1 LSQRIK
7 ILVTGASGQLGHAIK
22 KMAGNFPSLEFHL
35 LPREQLSLTD
45 NDALNNFF
53 LKHSPDW
60 CINTAA
66 YTLVDKSEIEKE
78 QAMLVNGAAVG
89 NLASLCK
96 VYNTSLIHI
105 STDYVFDGNGTS
117 PYTANAPI
125 NPINTYGVSKA
136 EGERQAI
143 SQGGNVYIIRT
154 SWVYGKEGNNFV
166 KTMIRL
172 MKDRAELGIVN
183 DQFGCPTNA
192 SDLAEVIM
200 KIILSHPI
208 IPSGIYHYSNS
219 GVTTWY
225 HFALAIKELTGST
238 CEVRPVDTASYP
250 TPAKRPAYSVMD
262 TSKISKA
269 LSIDIINWRESLK
282 AFLKG

>member
-1 LSQRIK
+1 
-7 ILVTGASGQLGHAIK
+7 LVTGASGQLGHAIK
-22 KMAGNFPSLEFHL
+22 EIAGSFPSLEFHL
-35 LPREQLSLTD
+35 LSREQLSLTD

-60 CINTAA
+60 CINAAA

-78 QAMLVNGAAVG
+78 QAMLINGAALG

-117 PYTANAPI
+117 PYKENAPI
-125 NPINTYGVSKA
+125 NPVNTYGASKA

-172 MKDRAELGIVN
+172 MKERTELGVVN

-200 KIILSHPI
+200 KVILSHPI

-225 HFALAIKELTGST
+225 DFALAIKELTGST

-282 AFLKG
+282 AFLKD